1 VGQATS
7 VDDCLRRSDV
17 VTLHVP
23 YAPSTKGLVNA
34 DRIRLM
40 VDGATLL
47 NFSRA
52 GVVDE
57 DALLDALDR
66 GKVRGYV
73 CDFPTPRLLRH
84 ERVIAL
90 PHIGAS
96 THEAEENCAIMVA
109 DQIRAY
115 LEDGNV
121 HNSVNFPETEM
132 PRNSGHRLAVVN
144 RNVPN
149 MLGQISTAIA
159 EAELNIADMLNKSRG
174 GLAYTLLDV
183 DQPCDAPVLARLAA
197 IDGVLSVRAL

>member
-1 VGQATS
+1 
-7 VDDCLRRSDV
+7 
-17 VTLHVP
+17 
-23 YAPSTKGLVNA
+23 
-34 DRIRLM
+34 
-40 VDGATLL
+40 
-47 NFSRA
+47 
-52 GVVDE
+52 
-57 DALLDALDR
+57 
-66 GKVRGYV
+66 VRGYV

-159 EAELNIADMLNKSRG
+159 EAEHNIADMLNKSRG
-174 GLAYTLLDV
+174 ELAYTLLDV